1 MPQALLNKAHM
12 GIRQLVQR
20 LWPEKHPVLLWNE
33 EYCSR
38 LSRDKPIETYDFV
51 SMDTE
56 LTGLNPRIDEIVSI
70 GAVRIK
76 NLRIVVGDNFFS
88 YVRPSGGLPKDSTL
102 VHRITPEQIKT
113 APALQE
119 VLPAFIEFLGPSLVV
134 GHFIPL
140 DLDFL
145 NRASRKLLG
154 GKIKTR
160 WLDTIKLTRGYEQ
173 TQRQEFYDGVNP
185 GAQYALTH
193 LAEKYHL
200 PLFAKHDALEDA
212 LQTAYL
218 FLFLVRRL
226 RAAGSMTL
234 DDFLLAGG
242 TFPY

>member
-1 MPQALLNKAHM
+1 
-12 GIRQLVQR
+12 
-20 LWPEKHPVLLWNE
+20 
-33 EYCSR
+33 
-38 LSRDKPIETYDFV
+38 
-51 SMDTE
+51 MDTE
-56 LTGLNPRIDEIVSI
+56 LTGLNPRRDEIVSI

-88 YVRPSGGLPKDSTL
+88 YVRPAGGLPKDSTL
-102 VHRITPEQIKT
+102 VHRITPEQLKA
-113 APALQE
+113 APDLGE
-119 VLPAFIEFLGPSLVV
+119 VLPEFIEFLGSSLVV

-140 DLDFL
+140 DLSFL

-154 GKIKTR
+154 GKIKNR
-160 WLDTIKLTRGYEQ
+160 WLDTIKLTRGYEE
-173 TQRQEFYDGVNP
+173 TQHHDFYDGVNP
-185 GAQYALTH
+185 GASYGLTH
-193 LAEKYHL
+193 LAEKHNL

-226 RAAGSMTL
+226 RSAGFVTL